1 MPKNAQRFGMVDTT
15 RKKEVLR
22 EAVAIRRIKLKPY
35 TIGLIMPTRLE
46 DCQFAAFVAQESY

>member
-1 MPKNAQRFGMVDTT
+1 MVDTT